1 MKFTTNEIHFCAYLL
16 SICIGTTQKY
26 PDIDEYTIQIPKD
39 YLLDTMDIFVEKL
52 FADIA
57 NGYLDEI
64 GVTLSN
70 SHSKNVNKLNE
81 IVMEK
86 FPYLSQM

>member
-1 MKFTTNEIHFCAYLL
+1 MYWHNRK
-16 SICIGTTQKY
+16 KY

-52 FADIA
+52 SADIA

-70 SHSKNVNKLNE
+70 SHSKNVDKLNE

-86 FPYLSQM
+86 FSYLSQM

>member
-1 MKFTTNEIHFCAYLL
+1 
-16 SICIGTTQKY
+16 
-26 PDIDEYTIQIPKD
+26 
-39 YLLDTMDIFVEKL
+39 MDIFVEKL
-52 FADIA
+52 SADIA

-70 SHSKNVNKLNE
+70 SHSKNVDKLNE

-86 FPYLSQM
+86 FSYLSQM